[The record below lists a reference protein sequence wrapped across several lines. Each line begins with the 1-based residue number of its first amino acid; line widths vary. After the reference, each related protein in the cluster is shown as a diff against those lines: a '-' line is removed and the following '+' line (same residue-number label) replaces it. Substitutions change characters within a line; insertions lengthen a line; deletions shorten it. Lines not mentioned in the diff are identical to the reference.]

1 MFRARFSSGS
11 TCTIRTSPYTPPAD
25 FLAKAGGRA
34 YDGEVA
40 YADAQVGRVVEAL
53 RQRGVFDRAVI
64 AIAGDHGEGLGEH
77 GEATH
82 GMLAYDTT
90 LRVPL
95 VVVAPRTQAKGRY
108 AGPVSLADLPGTLL
122 RVADIQPPDEM
133 SGWFL
138 LSAADRDVYAE
149 TEYPRA
155 AGWHAVAALAD
166 ARWKLLLTGGAELY
180 DVAADPGETRNVA
193 AANPAIVAGM
203 TKRIQQLS
211 RPREGTTPA
220 AVDAEAAERL
230 RALGYV
236 SGGSSAAPKDGGPN
250 PADVIREWTTFEG
263 ALALVNTGRSSEAIP
278 VLNTLVA
285 KFPDSPL
292 FQATLARSYMDAGQS
307 QAAVDLYRAAVAR
320 HPRDPNLFHDLA
332 VAARAAGDNAEALR
346 AEQAALALDKDNPAA
361 LNGLGLVHIDAGRA
375 ADAAAAFER
384 AANADRLNPS
394 YWTNLGNAR
403 RELGDPV
410 AAEVGVQTRARGG
423 RRLCRRVE
431 RSRRDVGPARSGR
444 REGSHPVAHARD
456 RARAGLP
463 RGTIESRDCVSGERG
478 TREGCRNVSSDPR

>member
-1 MFRARFSSGS
+1 MSS
-11 TCTIRTSPYTPPAD
+11 
-25 FLAKAGGRA
+25 
-34 YDGEVA
+34 
-40 YADAQVGRVVEAL
+40 
-53 RQRGVFDRAVI
+53 
-64 AIAGDHGEGLGEH
+64 
-77 GEATH
+77 
-82 GMLAYDTT
+82 
-90 LRVPL
+90 
-95 VVVAPRTQAKGRY
+95 
-108 AGPVSLADLPGTLL
+108 
-122 RVADIQPPDEM
+122 
-133 SGWFL
+133 WFL
-138 LSAADRDVYAE
+138 LSVADRDVYAE

-180 DVAADPGETRNVA
+180 DVGVDPGETRNVA

-236 SGGSSAAPKDGGPN
+236 SGGSSVAPKDGGPN
-250 PADVIREWTTFEG
+250 PADVIREWTTFES

-292 FQATLARSYMDAGQS
+292 FQATLARSHMEAGQS

-410 AAEVGVQTRARGG
+410 AAEVAYKRALAVDAGYADALNGLGVMLVQRGPAGAREAIPLLTRAIERAPDFHEA
-423 RRLCRRVE
+423 RLNLGIAYQE
-431 RSRRDVGPARSGR
+431 
-444 REGSHPVAHARD
+444 
-456 RARAGLP
+456 
-463 RGTIESRDCVSGERG
+463 SGELGKAAEMYRQILADAPATA
-478 TREGCRNVSSDPR
+478 TRERQAAEELLGRIK